1 MFDIEGYVKNWFSQN
16 AMNPLFSLPEFCKK
30 HKVEAIVKN
39 NEVRFIDECQHTD
52 IAKLLDNIVFEIGT
66 WKILRNENVRST
78 ESSTEQSKSARTPK
92 NNLN

>member
-52 IAKLLDNIVFEIGT
+52 MAKLLDNTVFEIST
-66 WKILRNENVRST
+66 WKLLRNENVRSA
-78 ESSTEQSKSARTPK
+78 ESSEEQPKSVRVSKK
-92 NNLN
+92 